1 MSAPVR
7 KFHLSL
13 NVSDLN
19 RSVAFYRVLFGL
31 EPAKQHADYAKFEVE
46 SPPTVFSLIPGRAG
60 GGGSLNHV
68 GLCLLDSE
76 ELVAIQLRLEQ
87 AGHKTLREDGV
98 ACCYSRQTKFW
109 VRDPDGVLLELYV
122 FHEDLDDHGDH
133 HTPEDELPN
142 LMGGATETAAPPV
155 TWTHHLGEPITLPLP
170 QDAFSVQEVILEGTL
185 NATGIDLPA
194 LLKDALRILKPG
206 GTISLHG
213 LVADRPLAN
222 PAPSLPGPA
231 AAVQHIPDFPSL
243 APLLHTAGFRNARFT
258 KLSEKGYFEAEGI
271 PLREA
276 LLTAAKP
283 GFRSSKKDQTVV
295 YLGPQNAIED
305 DFGNRF
311 VKGSPVA
318 LNVHDWQSL
327 KNSNASS
334 FALLQP
340 LVETPNLPAPPMPS
354 KARYIMIGGF
364 LGAGKTTTVGRLAKH
379 LSDQGL
385 RVGLITNDQAGGL
398 VDTKL
403 LRGQG
408 YATEEIAGG
417 CFCCRFN
424 TLVDAASKLANEAK
438 PDVFI
443 AEPVGSCTDLV
454 ATVTYPLR
462 RMYGDAF
469 TVAPLSVLVDPI
481 RARRVFGLDQGGT
494 FSAKV
499 AYIFKKQL
507 EEADIIVISK
517 SDLIDDTQREEL
529 RAALAT
535 EFPLA
540 KIVTASPRQETGL
553 DDLFASL
560 MTDEQARRNPMSV
573 DYEVYAD
580 GEALLGWLNATVTLK
595 ADDEFDAN
603 AFLKQL
609 ATLVQAR
616 LQRDSAEIA
625 HFKMTFSP
633 DDGIAGELASI
644 NLVRS
649 DYIAELGM
657 ELDEPTTGG
666 QLIINLRAESDPA
679 SLMTAVKDGLD
690 ETALKFF
697 GLKATLDHEEHF
709 RPGKPTPTH
718 RDGEVVMETKGG
730 CKPGS
735 GCC

>member
-1 MSAPVR
+1 MSAPAR

-13 NVSDLN
+13 NVSDLT

-31 EPAKQHADYAKFEVE
+31 DPAKHHPDYAKFEVE

-76 ELVAIQLRLEQ
+76 ELVAIQMRLEQ

-109 VRDPDGVLLELYV
+109 VRDPDGVLLELYI

-133 HTPEDELPN
+133 HVPESDPPT
-142 LMGGATETAAPPV
+142 LMGRDAEAPAPAV
-155 TWTHHLGEPITLPLP
+155 TWTHHLGESIALPLA
-170 QDAFSVQEVILEGTL
+170 QDAFSVQEVVLEGTL

-213 LVADRPLAN
+213 LVADRPLAD
-222 PAPSLPGPA
+222 PAPPLPGPA
-231 AAVQHIPDFPSL
+231 AAVQHVPDFPSL
-243 APLLHTAGFRNARFT
+243 APLLHAAGFRNARFT
-258 KLSEKGYFEAEGI
+258 KLSEKGWFEAEGV
-271 PLREA
+271 PLREV
-276 LLTAAKP
+276 LLSATKP
-283 GFRSSKKDQTVV
+283 GFRASKQDQTVV
-295 YLGPQNAIED
+295 YLGPQHAIED

-311 VKGSPVA
+311 IKGSPVA
-318 LNVHDWQSL
+318 LNTHDWQSL
-327 KNSNASS
+327 KNTAASS

-340 LVETPNLPAPPMPS
+340 QVETPNLPATPMPS

-379 LSDQGL
+379 LTDQGL

-424 TLVDAASKLANEAK
+424 TLVDAASKLANDAK

-517 SDLIDDTQREEL
+517 SDLIEDASREEL
-529 RAALAT
+529 RSVLAK

-553 DDLFASL
+553 DELFASL

-603 AFLKQL
+603 EFLKQL
-609 ATLVQAR
+609 ALIVQAQ
-616 LQRDSAEIA
+616 LQREGTEIA

-649 DYIAELGM
+649 DYVAELGM

-666 QLIINLRAESDPA
+666 QLIINLRAEADPA

-690 ETALKFF
+690 EATLNFF
-697 GLKATLDHEEHF
+697 GLKATTDHEEHF